1 VDGSATAEATAA
13 ALTKADLAH
22 LAMHGR
28 LSQDNPLFSSLQLS
42 DGPLMVYDLE
52 QLPRVP
58 PTVVLAACD
67 SGRHVVYA
75 GDELLGLAATF
86 LAKGAQQL
94 VASVVPVPDAATA
107 PLMVAFHQRL
117 AAGLAPAAA
126 LAQAQLLV
134 SHDGGAELAA
144 AAGFVC
150 VGAGLPL

>member
-1 VDGSATAEATAA
+1 
-13 ALTKADLAH
+13 
-22 LAMHGR
+22 MHGR
-28 LSQDNPLFSSLQLS
+28 LSADNPLFSSLQLA

-94 VASVVPVPDAATA
+94 VASVMPVPDAATA
-107 PLMVAFHQRL
+107 PLMVALHERL
-117 AAGLAPAAA
+117 AAGLAPANA
-126 LAQAQLLV
+126 LAAAQQTV
-134 SHDGGAELAA
+134 RRGGPAEMAA

-150 VGAGLPL
+150 VGAGLSP